1 MTIEVPLR
9 YLRKLL
15 FVVSFMFPSFQSQIV
30 SLLAINISFIFYYL
44 CHHPAKSSVTNYVC
58 LFLELLMI
66 ILESI
71 FYAYNRLLSK
81 TTESQIGF
89 SLGMLTIQ
97 GVAIVTIIV
106 WLVYRLV
113 FMIRE
118 TDSWKHIYA
127 KIT

>member
-1 MTIEVPLR
+1 
-9 YLRKLL
+9 
-15 FVVSFMFPSFQSQIV
+15 
-30 SLLAINISFIFYYL
+30 
-44 CHHPAKSSVTNYVC
+44 
-58 LFLELLMI
+58 MI